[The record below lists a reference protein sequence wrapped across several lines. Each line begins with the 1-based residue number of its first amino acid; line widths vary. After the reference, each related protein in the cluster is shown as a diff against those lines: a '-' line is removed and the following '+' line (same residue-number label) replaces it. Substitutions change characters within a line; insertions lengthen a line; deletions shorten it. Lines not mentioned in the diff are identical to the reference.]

1 MDCIVHGVAKSRTR
15 LSDFPFQQMFIYLYK
30 VETLGWG
37 RVDSDSVACG
47 ARNPYVLPTYETTRL
62 PLAGSVT
69 AAAAPS
75 GSGPGCVTSSPGLSQ
90 GPQVGSEGTVS
101 RAEMWW
107 LQSLAASK
115 PVLEQFLLI

>member
-37 RVDSDSVACG
+37 RVNSDSVACG
-47 ARNPYVLPTYETTRL
+47 PRNPYVLPTYETTRL

-69 AAAAPS
+69 AAAAPR
-75 GSGPGCVTSSPGLSQ
+75 GSGPGCVTSQPRAFPGPPGGQRGNSVQ
-90 GPQVGSEGTVS
+90 G
-101 RAEMWW
+101 
-107 LQSLAASK
+107 
-115 PVLEQFLLI
+115 